1 VGKGTFRYEATLAP
15 DGRVESLVEHP
26 AGGAPRPVPPESP
39 EGVSILATGRDILYR
54 FDEERCLRDLA
65 YPDVLEAMR
74 QEVHLTL
81 HKVRHGELLDEP
93 ELVPILRR
101 LLADLEATTAAFREA
116 CGRHRAGDKGG
127 P

>member
-1 VGKGTFRYEATLAP
+1 MGKGTFRYEATLAP
-15 DGRVESLVEHP
+15 DGRVQSLVGHP

-65 YPDVLEAMR
+65 YPDVLLAMR

-81 HKVRHGELLDEP
+81 QKVRHGELLDEP
-93 ELVPILRR
+93 ELVPHP
-101 LLADLEATTAAFREA
+101 AAAPR
-116 CGRHRAGDKGG
+116 GPRGDDGGVPGGVRAPSRGG
-127 P
+127 